1 MTIINRIG
9 DVARTK
15 GFNVK
20 ALAER
25 SGLTY
30 NTAYDLYHA
39 RANRVGLGTLEKIC
53 TALNAQPGELL
64 VWVPRMEGTHD

>member
-9 DVARTK
+9 EVARIQ

-20 ALAER
+20 TLAER

-64 VWVPRMEGTHD
+64 VWVPEKEEQHG